1 MHFLSFAKEIHVR
14 YGKCWE
20 ETVKGLL
27 TCKRPRRQFDAEP
40 SRPGQGSPSPALGTG
55 GSPALLHL
63 CGVGEELHAEDPRC
77 HQYHLQGQAQ
87 GPRGVV
93 PSLEQV
99 QGGGQ
104 AQAVPW
110 DSTASCC

>member
-1 MHFLSFAKEIHVR
+1 MQSLPVLGR
-14 YGKCWE
+14 
-20 ETVKGLL
+20 VPL
-27 TCKRPRRQFDAEP
+27 PRLW
-40 SRPGQGSPSPALGTG
+40 ALGAPQRCCT
-55 GSPALLHL
+55 SV
-63 CGVGEELHAEDPRC
+63 GVGEGVGEGLHAEDPRC

-87 GPRGVV
+87 GPRSVV